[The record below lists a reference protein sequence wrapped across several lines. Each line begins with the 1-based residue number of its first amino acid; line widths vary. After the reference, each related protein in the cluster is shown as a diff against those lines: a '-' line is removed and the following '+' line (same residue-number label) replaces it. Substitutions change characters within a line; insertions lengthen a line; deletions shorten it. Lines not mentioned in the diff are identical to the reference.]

1 MSDEW
6 RTGEDRAAAVRRALA
21 EEDRASLAVRRVLS
35 EILDCPLPGRHPI
48 TLDPC
53 GQMRQHVEA
62 AVVLVARARE
72 RVVQR
77 DGRIFVRACGLEVL
91 ELLATRGISLT
102 CFANVPFSATAEWAR
117 RLAALAGPTLMVGP
131 CAPGSVYWSEYVWP
145 AADVAFL
152 GREAFVDHRGE
163 EQVGARAEHA
173 LVAWRCRQP
182 RLAAPCA
189 VWVKA
194 CQSLPRRPRPGRGG
208 ADTEAARGRQGQ
220 LRERLAAGEHLT
232 ADSIAKEWSLS
243 LATAMRALQRARRG

>member
-6 RTGEDRAAAVRRALA
+6 RTGPNRAAAVRRAMA
-21 EEDRASLAVRRVLS
+21 EEDGASLAVRRVLA

-53 GQMRQHVEA
+53 GQVRQHVEA
-62 AVVLVARARE
+62 AVVVVARARA

-77 DGRIFVRACGLEVL
+77 DGGIFVRACGLEVL
-91 ELLATRGISLT
+91 EQLAARRVSLT
-102 CFANVPFSATAEWAR
+102 CFANVPFSASAEWAR

-131 CAPGSVYWSEYVWP
+131 CAPGSVYWSEHVWP
-145 AADVAFL
+145 TADVAFL

-182 RLAAPCA
+182 RLAAPSA

-194 CQSLPRRPRPGRGG
+194 LQSLPRGPRPGRGG
-208 ADTEAARGRQGQ
+208 ADTDAARGRQGQ
-220 LRERLAAGEHLT
+220 LRRRLADGEHLT
-232 ADSIAKEWSLS
+232 ADSVAKEFSVS
-243 LATAMRALQRARRG
+243 LATAARALQRARRG